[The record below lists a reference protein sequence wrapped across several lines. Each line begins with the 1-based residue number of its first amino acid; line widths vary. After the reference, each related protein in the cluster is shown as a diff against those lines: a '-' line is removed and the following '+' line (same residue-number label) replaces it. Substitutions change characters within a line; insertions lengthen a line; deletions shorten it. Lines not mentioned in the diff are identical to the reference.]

1 MRKSNFLVVLITLV
15 LFSFAA
21 CKKDPPTVT
30 ELLTDHAWKILD
42 KKKNGAATTV
52 DDCDT
57 DDVYTYV
64 SGGSFTINYGTK
76 KCIPGEPATLNGNWQ
91 LINGDTGIKTTYSVG
106 TTSGELTYTIDE
118 ISATKMVV
126 TFTTLEG
133 IGKTATYQ
141 VTFDTYKK

>member
-1 MRKSNFLVVLITLV
+1 MRKSNFLVALVTLV

-30 ELLTDHAWKILD
+30 ELLTGHAWKILD
-42 KKKNGAATTV
+42 KKKNGTAITV

-64 SGGSFTINYGTK
+64 TGGNLTINYGTK
-76 KCIPGEPATLNGNWQ
+76 KCMSSEPAALNGNWQ
-91 LINGDTGIKTTYSVG
+91 LINGDTGIKTTYSIG
-106 TTSGELTYTIDE
+106 TLSGEITYTIDE
-118 ISATKMVV
+118 LTATKLVV
-126 TFTTLEG
+126 TYTALEG